1 MQLVVYFSYTGH
13 TKLIAEK
20 IKDRLNCDILE
31 LKRVEPYSSDYN
43 EVVNDEQNGENSNII
58 SEIEDINIDLS
69 KYDEIILG
77 TPVWWYRPA
86 PVVRAFLKK
95 YDLSGKTI
103 IPFATNA
110 GWLGRTFAEIK
121 SLCLSSTVTDEMDIV
136 FTTDYA
142 ENKTVTKTSEID
154 AWIDN
159 LRKD

>member
-1 MQLVVYFSYTGH
+1 M
-13 TKLIAEK
+13 
-20 IKDRLNCDILE
+20 
-31 LKRVEPYSSDYN
+31 
-43 EVVNDEQNGENSNII
+43 
-58 SEIEDINIDLS
+58 S

-95 YDLSGKTI
+95 YDLLGKTI

-121 SLCLSSTVTDEMDIV
+121 SLCPNSTVTNELNIV

-142 ENKTVTKTSEID
+142 ENKTVTKTSEIA

>member
-1 MQLVVYFSYTGH
+1 MQIIVYFTYTGH
-13 TKLIAEK
+13 TKLIAEQ
-20 IKDRLNCDILE
+20 IKNKLNCDILE
-31 LKRVEPYSSDYN
+31 LKRLVPYSKNYN

-58 SEIEDINIDLS
+58 PEIEDINIDLS

-110 GWLGRTFAEIK
+110 GWLGRTFTEIK
-121 SLCLSSTVTDEMDIV
+121 SLCPNSTVTNELNIV

-142 ENKTVTKTSEID
+142 ENKTVTKTSEIA

>member
-1 MQLVVYFSYTGH
+1 MKLVVYFSYTGH
-13 TKLIAEK
+13 TKLIAEE
-20 IKDRLNCDILE
+20 IKEKLNCDILE
-31 LKRVEPYSSDYN
+31 LKRVVPYSNEYN
-43 EVVNDEQNGENSNII
+43 AVVNDEQNSENSNII
-58 SEIEDINIDLS
+58 PEIENISIDLN

-103 IPFATNA
+103 ISFATNA

-121 SLCLSSTVTDEMDIV
+121 SLCPNSTVKDELNIV

-142 ENKTVTKTSEID
+142 ESKLVTPASSIA
-154 AWIDN
+154 AWIDK

>member
-1 MQLVVYFSYTGH
+1 MKLVVYFSYTGH

-20 IKDRLNCDILE
+20 IKDKLNCDILE

-43 EVVNDEQNGENSNII
+43 EVVNDEQNSENSNII
-58 SEIEDINIDLS
+58 PEIENISIDLN

-103 IPFATNA
+103 ISFATNA

-121 SLCLSSTVTDEMDIV
+121 SLCPNSTVKDELNIV

-142 ENKTVTKTSEID
+142 ESKLVTPVSSIA
-154 AWIDN
+154 AWIDK

>member
-1 MQLVVYFSYTGH
+1 MQLIVYFSYTGH
-13 TKLIAEK
+13 TKQIAEK
-20 IKDRLNCDILE
+20 IKDELNCDILE
-31 LKRVEPYSSDYN
+31 LKRVEPYSNDYN

-58 SEIEDINIDLS
+58 PEIENINIDLN
-69 KYDEIILG
+69 KYDIIIIG

-110 GWLGRTFAEIK
+110 GWLGNTFAEIK
-121 SLCLSSTVTDEMDIV
+121 SLCPASNVINELSIV

-142 ENKTVTKTSEID
+142 ENKTVTPTSSID
-154 AWIDN
+154 AWINN

>member
-1 MQLVVYFSYTGH
+1 MVV
-13 TKLIAEK
+13 
-20 IKDRLNCDILE
+20 
-31 LKRVEPYSSDYN
+31 SSCP
-43 EVVNDEQNGENSNII
+43 SCKSI
-58 SEIEDINIDLS
+58 
-69 KYDEIILG
+69 
-77 TPVWWYRPA
+77 P
-86 PVVRAFLKK
+86 KK

-136 FTTDYA
+136 FTTDYT
-142 ENKTVTKTSEID
+142 ENKTVTKTTEID

>member
-1 MQLVVYFSYTGH
+1 MKLVVYFSYTGH
-13 TKLIAEK
+13 TKLIAEE
-20 IKDRLNCDILE
+20 IKEKLNCDILE
-31 LKRVEPYSSDYN
+31 LKRVVPYSNEYN
-43 EVVNDEQNGENSNII
+43 AVVNDEQNSENSNII
-58 SEIEDINIDLS
+58 PEIENISIDLN

-103 IPFATNA
+103 ISFATNA

-121 SLCLSSTVTDEMDIV
+121 SLCPNSTVKDELNIV

-142 ENKTVTKTSEID
+142 ESKLVTPVSSIA
-154 AWIDN
+154 AWIDK

>member
-1 MQLVVYFSYTGH
+1 MKLVVYFSYTGH
-13 TKLIAEK
+13 TKLIAEE
-20 IKDRLNCDILE
+20 IKEKLNCDILE
-31 LKRVEPYSSDYN
+31 LKRVVPYSNEYN
-43 EVVNDEQNGENSNII
+43 AVVNDEQNSENSNII
-58 SEIEDINIDLS
+58 PEIENISIDLN

-103 IPFATNA
+103 ISFATNA

-121 SLCLSSTVTDEMDIV
+121 SLCPNSTVKDELNIV

-142 ENKTVTKTSEID
+142 ENKLVTPASSIA
-154 AWIDN
+154 AWIDK